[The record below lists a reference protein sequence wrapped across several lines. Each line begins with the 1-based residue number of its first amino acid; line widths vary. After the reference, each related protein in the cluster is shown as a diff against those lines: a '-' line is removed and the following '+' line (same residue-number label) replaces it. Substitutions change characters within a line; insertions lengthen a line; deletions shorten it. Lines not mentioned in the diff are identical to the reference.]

1 MRTRTAGALTVLLAA
16 GVLGGLPGT
25 AAAAPPADRGTE
37 NSTTGS
43 ATAFPLVGG
52 AGVFLSAF
60 DPDGEAPF
68 TVPEVFAGGGYE
80 CFAEAP
86 LPATFRGL
94 GSVSTAGTTALTCTA
109 DGLPDLAGTLDVDVT
124 WRGVGRA
131 TEQPEPPFP
140 TGCDLRV
147 LIRQAELGGTVEL
160 VVPALGIDA
169 AERLDRLPGD
179 IRSAISN
186 CAAPH

>member
-1 MRTRTAGALTVLLAA
+1 MGTRTARVLTAAAGAVALTWV
-16 GVLGGLPGT
+16 GSGT
-25 AAAAPPADRGTE
+25 AAAAPPEDRGTQ

-43 ATAFPLVGG
+43 ANAFPLVGD
-52 AGVFLSAF
+52 AGVFLGAF

-68 TVPEVFAGGGYE
+68 AVPEVFVGRYE
-80 CFAEAP
+80 CLTEER
-86 LPATFRGL
+86 LPADFRGL
-94 GSVSTAGTTALTCTA
+94 GSVSTRGTVALVCGAEDLPEVTATLT
-109 DGLPDLAGTLDVDVT
+109 VDVV

-147 LIRQAELGGTVEL
+147 LIRQAQVSGTIAL
-160 VVPALGIDA
+160 DAPALGIDGTA
-169 AERLDRLPGD
+169 TLDGVPGD
-179 IRSAISN
+179 IRSALSN